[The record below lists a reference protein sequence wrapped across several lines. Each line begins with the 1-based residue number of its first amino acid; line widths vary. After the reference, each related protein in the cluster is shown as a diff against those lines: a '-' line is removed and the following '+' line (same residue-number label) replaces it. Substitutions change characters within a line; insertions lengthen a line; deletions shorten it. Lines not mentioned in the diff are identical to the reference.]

1 MDLDLTFSSYEMTS
15 QVQENDLEQ
24 FCESFS
30 KKNSIIWE
38 NDPKQNSISANEKQS
53 FSCIWVT
60 KPYDFEFFTWG
71 LNDVSESE
79 CVFLLI
85 GEMA

>member
-1 MDLDLTFSSYEMTS
+1 MTS

-38 NDPKQNSISANEKQS
+38 NDQKQNSISANEKQMK
-53 FSCIWVT
+53 FAFPAYEYPNHMI
-60 KPYDFEFFTWG
+60 
-71 LNDVSESE
+71 LN
-79 CVFLLI
+79 FLR
-85 GEMA
+85 GGKMMCQKASVCFC

>member
-1 MDLDLTFSSYEMTS
+1 MIQKIRRKNIHNTYVPLDLDLTFSSYEMTS

-38 NDPKQNSISANEKQS
+38 NDQKQNSISANEKQMK
-53 FSCIWVT
+53 FAF
-60 KPYDFEFFTWG
+60 PAYE
-71 LNDVSESE
+71 
-79 CVFLLI
+79 
-85 GEMA
+85 